1 MVGQGIFDA
10 LTVDTEDFEYGTI
23 YPAWTVNIDK
33 DLQIS
38 SDNVIADKIQR
49 TLSQNAQ
56 EVIIPYAG
64 TSELNSQMHLA
75 LRKALKDK
83 IISFLKDDSEMKV
96 KFEDEDPTFVTKS
109 SEYKA
114 QRMIPFVETKYMINE
129 AISLEVKFLDS
140 GNIKLQEAKRTDVKD
155 RYMTLAMANLLAD
168 KIFNKYNKENN
179 GEDVNLDDWKWL
191 SQ

>member
-1 MVGQGIFDA
+1 MVGQGVFDA
-10 LTVDTEDFEYGTI
+10 LTVETEDFEYGKT
-23 YPAWTVNIDK
+23 YPAWTVNTEK
-33 DLQIS
+33 ELQIS

-49 TLSQNAQ
+49 TLSYNAQ

-64 TSELNSQMHLA
+64 TSELNSQMHLS

-83 IISFLKDDSEMKV
+83 IISFLKDDTEMKV
-96 KFEDEDPTFVTKS
+96 KFEDEDPSFVTKS

-114 QRMIPFVETKYMINE
+114 QMMLPFMETKYMINE

-168 KIFNKYNKENN
+168 KIFSKYNKDGN
-179 GEDVNLDDWKWL
+179 GEDVDLDDWQWL
-191 SQ
+191 AN